1 MSTVA
6 FARIVRKELAEA
18 LENVEAGILGGVKSM
33 DEYRELVGK
42 RQGLQRAI
50 AVIDE
55 TTRQFDEQE

>member
-6 FARIVRKELAEA
+6 FARIIREELVEA
-18 LENVEAGILGGVKSM
+18 LQNVEAGILGGVKSM

-50 AVIDE
+50 SVIDE
-55 TTRQFDEQE
+55 TTRSFDENQ

>member
-6 FARIVRKELAEA
+6 FARIIRDELAEA
-18 LENVEAGILGGVKSM
+18 LQSIEAGILGGVKSM

-55 TTRQFDEQE
+55 TTRRFDEQQ